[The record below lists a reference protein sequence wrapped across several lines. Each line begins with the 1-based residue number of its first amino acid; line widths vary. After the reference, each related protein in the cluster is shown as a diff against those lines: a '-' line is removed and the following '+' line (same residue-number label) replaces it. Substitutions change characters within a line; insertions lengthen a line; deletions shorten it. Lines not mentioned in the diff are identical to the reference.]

1 MTVSKKDRFD
11 MTATLRRV
19 LGERAANTMM
29 EYLPPSGWGDVART
43 HDIDRASEKLSVRL
57 DAVCAD
63 VARIDRT
70 LKLLIG
76 AMITVS
82 SAIIVMLVQ
91 VNLSISS
98 L

>member
-1 MTVSKKDRFD
+1 MTVSDKDRFE

-19 LGERAANTMM
+19 LGEEATNTMM

-43 HDIDRASEKLSVRL
+43 HDIDRVSDRLTVRL
-57 DAVCAD
+57 DAVAAD

-70 LKLLIG
+70 IKVLIG
-76 AMITVS
+76 AVVTVA
-82 SAIIVMLVQ
+82 SAILVMLVQ
-91 VNLSISS
+91 LNVSISS

>member
-1 MTVSKKDRFD
+1 MTVSDKDRFE

-19 LGERAANTMM
+19 LGEEATNTMM

-43 HDIDRASEKLSVRL
+43 HDIDRLTVRL
-57 DAVCAD
+57 DSVAAD

-70 LKLLIG
+70 IKVLIG
-76 AMITVS
+76 AIVTVA
-82 SAIIVMLVQ
+82 SAILVMLVQ
-91 VNLSISS
+91 LNVSISS